1 MTRRF
6 GNLFRQEHDVERGP
20 IDLDVFEAEESK
32 TTIGVKAEPFSQGVD
47 GKGDKSMARRIPNDR
62 TGRGDVNVQLAFTAT
77 AVFGVEEFPTRCS
90 LDAERDRAGKEMC
103 PCPTGVEP
111 GAQAQNYLN
120 LSQSSQTEPKP
131 N

>member
-1 MTRRF
+1 M
-6 GNLFRQEHDVERGP
+6 ERGP

-77 AVFGVEEFPTRCS
+77 AVFGVEEFPIRCS

-111 GAQAQNYLN
+111 GAQE
-120 LSQSSQTEPKP
+120 SQSFVGGADWISTQVAGFQNCQSHRP
-131 N
+131 